1 MNRRSGFTLIELLVV
16 IAIIAILAAILFPVF
31 AQAKAA
37 AKSIA
42 AVSNIKQLGT
52 ANHIYSADYDDMT
65 PMYEYTGP
73 DGVAWYYGRIIHPY
87 TKNAE
92 ILWDPATG
100 VAVSGGLETTGDWG
114 MGASDN
120 AWQLWHN
127 LSLNGPGMFGF
138 WVSDPGGSY
147 YSYGR
152 NMSAQENI
160 AERCMMMTT
169 ADPRSNGPHGYYQFL
184 NYTAYNPNYADSTD
198 FWANLTIAASKRH
211 RDGNVVVFADS
222 HAARV
227 PSKKIH
233 TPEGGNATDFY
244 NSPGVSEFWGYWWS
258 ASE

>member
-1 MNRRSGFTLIELLVV
+1 MNRKSGFTLIELLVV

-52 ANHIYSADYDDMT
+52 ANHIYSTDYDDMT

-73 DGVAWYYGRIIHPY
+73 DGVTWLYGRIIHPY

-92 ILWDPATG
+92 ILWDPSSG
-100 VAVSGGLETTGDWG
+100 VGVEGGMETTGDWG
-114 MGASDN
+114 MGAGDN
-120 AWQLWHN
+120 EWQYWHN
-127 LSLNGPGMFGF
+127 LSLNGPGMFGY
-138 WVSDPGGSY
+138 WASDSSGSY
-147 YSYGR
+147 YVYGR
-152 NMSAQENI
+152 NMSAQEAI

-169 ADPRSNGPHGYYQFL
+169 AYPGFESVGYYQFL
-184 NYTAYNPNYADSTD
+184 NYTAYAPNYADPND
-198 FWANLTIAASKRH
+198 FWANNTWTARKRH
-211 RDGNVVVFADS
+211 RDGNIVVFADT

-227 PSKKIH
+227 PASKVH
-233 TPEGGNATDFY
+233 TPEGAVAGDFY

-258 ASE
+258 ATE